1 MTPELGRTFALFRFT
16 RRHKRSDFRA
26 ASAYDQEFKTMLL
39 RVAAQYRELALQ
51 IDDPKQWRAKR
62 AAARTKQD

>member
-1 MTPELGRTFALFRFT
+1 
-16 RRHKRSDFRA
+16 
-26 ASAYDQEFKTMLL
+26 MLL